1 VIKKFFLVL
10 ILILGSCQKIWAA
23 DYSINSFDARIVLNQ
38 DRSLMITEVINT
50 KFSAYKHGIFRIIP
64 YIYSARGK
72 TINSKLTVLEV
83 NNENGEPIN
92 FTVENYN
99 KSKKIKIGSADKTV
113 IGNQSYVIKYKV
125 EGVVQEYNGEP
136 EIYWNVTGDEWEV
149 PISRVSAKV
158 VSNFGEIINT
168 KCFGCETSSN
178 NQAVFNG
185 KMGMTIVVGINSKNN
200 LKKYSQAEILL
211 KIVSDNWGYLAAILP
226 LLLNLFFWYQKG
238 RDKRYLTENIYYQPD
253 DKTVVDTSLLSRPHL
268 PLVYGPIDGLTPG
281 EIGTIIDEK
290 IDTKDIVAEIVELA
304 RLKYLKIEK
313 IEKKSGW
320 WDSGDYKLIKQEALG
335 IKPLTKFQEELFE
348 NLFGSKQ
355 EVKISELKNKF
366 YKHLDGLKELMY
378 EELTKKQLFVED
390 PTKVKTIWMGLT
402 GLFIGAGMVLVGIFV
417 TITGNLGPAGW
428 TILGL
433 PISIYLATKMPRKT
447 AKGYSL
453 HRQSMGLQHYLGL
466 GKWREEVMEKNL
478 FLEEML
484 PIAVSLGVVNQLATE
499 MRDLGVEPPE
509 YFSGVNS
516 TSLVSDLSRFNSLAA
531 SNMVAAPS
539 QYSGSGSWS
548 GGSGF
553 SGGGGGGFGG
563 GGGGSW

>member
-1 VIKKFFLVL
+1 MFGF
-10 ILILGSCQKIWAA
+10 CQKAWATE
-23 DYSINSFDARIVLNQ
+23 YTINNFDARIVLNQ
-38 DRSLMITEVINT
+38 DRSLTITEVINAN
-50 KFSAYKHGIFRIIP
+50 FLVDKHGIFRIIP
-64 YIYSARGK
+64 YIYSASGK

-83 NNENGEPIN
+83 SNEMGEPIN
-92 FTVENYN
+92 YTVENYN

-113 IGNQSYVIKYKV
+113 RGNQSYVIKYKV
-125 EGVVQEYNGEP
+125 DGVTQEYNGEP

-149 PISRVSAKV
+149 PIAKVSAKV
-158 VSNFGEIINT
+158 VSNFGKIIKT
-168 KCFGCETSSN
+168 KCYGCETSNSN
-178 NQAVFNG
+178 LAVFNG
-185 KMGMTIVVGINSKNN
+185 RMGMTIVVGIDKNN
-200 LKKYSQAEILL
+200 DLKKYSQLEKFL
-211 KIVSDNWGYLAAILP
+211 KIVGDNWGYLAAVLP

-253 DKTVVDTSLLSRPHL
+253 DKTTTEVSLLSRPHL

-313 IEKKSGW
+313 IEKKIGW
-320 WDSGDYKLIKQEALG
+320 WENRDYKLIKQEALG
-335 IKPLTKFQEELFE
+335 TKTLTKFQKELFDK
-348 NLFGSKQ
+348 LFGSKQ
-355 EVKISELKNKF
+355 EVKISDLKNKF
-366 YKHLDGLKELMY
+366 YKHLDSLKELMY
-378 EELTKKQLFVED
+378 EELTKKEMFVDD
-390 PTKVKTIWMGLT
+390 PTKVKVIWMGLT
-402 GLFIGAGMVLVGIFV
+402 GLFVGAGIVLVMIFIK
-417 TITGNLGPAGW
+417 ITGNIGPFGW
-428 TILGL
+428 TMLCL

-484 PIAVSLGVVNQLATE
+484 PIAVSLGVVHQLATE

-516 TSLVSDLSRFNSLAA
+516 TGFVSDLSHFNSLAA
-531 SNMVAAPS
+531 SNMVSAPS
-539 QYSGSGSWS
+539 NYSGSGSWS